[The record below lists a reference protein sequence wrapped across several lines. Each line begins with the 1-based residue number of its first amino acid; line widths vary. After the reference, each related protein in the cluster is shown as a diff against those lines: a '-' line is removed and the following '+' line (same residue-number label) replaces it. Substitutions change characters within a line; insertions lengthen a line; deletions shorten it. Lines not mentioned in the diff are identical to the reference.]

1 MMDVI
6 YLVMTGKKKNILLV
20 SYSSDNAEM
29 LLRPYK
35 NVFEQNERLRND
47 YGDQVNFGNWK
58 EKKFVLSNGASFRA
72 IGKGESPRGAK
83 NDEARPDVIL
93 IDDIDTDEECR
104 KAAFAV
110 REIAHHANS

>member
-58 EKKFVLSNGASFRA
+58 EKKFVLNNGAWTELALPQNQKPVQMVSVPVYNIFNVM
-72 IGKGESPRGAK
+72 E
-83 NDEARPDVIL
+83 
-93 IDDIDTDEECR
+93 
-104 KAAFAV
+104 
-110 REIAHHANS
+110 